1 MIPCTLRG
9 LTSALSHPTILS
21 IQELKRETARRLV
34 KEEGGETGP
43 SGGSRSPVAGG
54 GGRSGGRGSAQH
66 HPQAGVHH
74 TPHRGS
80 GHGGSNSPRPV
91 PGGRGHGPHP
101 PSRRGGGRSPHGG
114 GGRGRGRPESPSHST
129 SAAQAAAYGGPGA
142 VARNYTDSQLH
153 CAAGPNPLPP
163 PPAMPGWAGRHGH
176 PQSYHQQPPQNQHQH
191 PSALVMRRGMSRR
204 EFARLV
210 RRRGEPGWRAD
221 GGQQPNPAQQQIN
234 QQQARPLGALRP
246 HPPGLQGLH
255 PGGEEGSVSSGR
267 SDGRSP
273 LGWDNHQHVGG
284 NGTGAG
290 NGDNPRAGLT
300 RRNSLSTG
308 SLVEI
313 AGAAPINSAQIRPR
327 TLTDYS
333 GEGYHAG
340 TPTRAMGNVSCQ
352 KCIVYILGRGAVRAL
367 LSGKTG
373 RVKNGRGRRTGKE
386 LFMRS
391 KWTSCWVR
399 GRGRDWQRQQTP

>member
-1 MIPCTLRG
+1 
-9 LTSALSHPTILS
+9 
-21 IQELKRETARRLV
+21 
-34 KEEGGETGP
+34 
-43 SGGSRSPVAGG
+43 
-54 GGRSGGRGSAQH
+54 
-66 HPQAGVHH
+66 
-74 TPHRGS
+74 
-80 GHGGSNSPRPV
+80 
-91 PGGRGHGPHP
+91 
-101 PSRRGGGRSPHGG
+101 
-114 GGRGRGRPESPSHST
+114 
-129 SAAQAAAYGGPGA
+129 
-142 VARNYTDSQLH
+142 
-153 CAAGPNPLPP
+153 
-163 PPAMPGWAGRHGH
+163 MPGWAGRHAH
-176 PQSYHQQPPQNQHQH
+176 PQAYHSQGPSQGQHQH

-273 LGWDNHQHVGG
+273 VGWDNHQHVGG
-284 NGTGAG
+284 NGAGAG

-313 AGAAPINSAQIRPR
+313 AGAAPINAAQIRPR

-340 TPTRAMGNVSCQ
+340 TPTRAMGNVSFS
-352 KCIVYILGRGAVRAL
+352 KMHNIAKEGGPAL
-367 LSGKTG
+367 FSGKTR
-373 RVKNGRGRRTGKE
+373 RVKEGRGRRTGKDLHAVE
-386 LFMRS
+386 VDVLLSAREGKGLAGTTKAISWRS
-391 KWTSCWVR
+391 DGNVFTLKS
-399 GRGRDWQRQQTP
+399 P